1 VKEVLHDLNDAE
13 RAYLAGFLDRSCF
26 IGVIRYSDKGRT
38 KYTVRINV
46 QCSNR
51 QSLKP
56 LCNLLGGSVRKTGQS
71 FIWSLGGR
79 QRCAELLTL
88 LLPHLRARKEAANKV
103 IQFNQEWTKLQYPYN
118 DSEILARRDRRVEE
132 SLGLKMSWRGE
143 CAKTPTVAMR

>member
-1 VKEVLHDLNDAE
+1 MKEVLYSLGDAE
-13 RAYLAGFLDRSCF
+13 CAYLAGYLDRSCF

-51 QSLKP
+51 ASLKP
-56 LCNLLGGSVRKTGQS
+56 LCALLGGSVRKTGQS

-79 QRCAELLTL
+79 RRCAELLRL
-88 LLPHLRARKEAANKV
+88 LLPYLRARKEAANKV
-103 IQFNQEWTKLQYPYN
+103 IQFDQEWTKLQYPY
-118 DSEILARRDRRVEE
+118 DDGEILARRDRCVEE

-143 CAKTPTVAMR
+143 

>member
-1 VKEVLHDLNDAE
+1 MKEVLYSLGDAE
-13 RAYLAGFLDRSCF
+13 CAYLAGYLDRSCF

-51 QSLKP
+51 ASLKP
-56 LCNLLGGSVRKTGQS
+56 LCALLGGSVRKTGQS

-79 QRCAELLTL
+79 RRCAELLRL
-88 LLPHLRARKEAANKV
+88 LLPYLRARREAANKV
-103 IQFNQEWTKLQYPYN
+103 IQFDQEWTKLQYPYD
-118 DSEILARRDRRVEE
+118 DSEILARRDRCVEE

-143 CAKTPTVAMR
+143 

>member
-1 VKEVLHDLNDAE
+1 MNEVLYSLGDAE
-13 RAYLAGFLDRSCF
+13 CAYLAGYLDRSCF

-51 QSLKP
+51 ASLKP
-56 LCNLLGGSVRKTGQS
+56 LCALLGGSVRKTGQS

-79 QRCAELLTL
+79 RRCAELLRL
-88 LLPHLRARKEAANKV
+88 LLPYLRARKEAANKV
-103 IQFNQEWTKLQYPYN
+103 IQFDQEWTKLQYPY
-118 DSEILARRDRRVEE
+118 DDGEILARRDRCVEE

-143 CAKTPTVAMR
+143 